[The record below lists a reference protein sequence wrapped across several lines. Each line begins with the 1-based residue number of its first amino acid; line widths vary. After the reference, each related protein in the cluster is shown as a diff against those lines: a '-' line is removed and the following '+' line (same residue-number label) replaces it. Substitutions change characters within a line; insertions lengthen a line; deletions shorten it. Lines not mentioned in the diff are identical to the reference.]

1 METEEQEVWVE
12 MEEIEEQEVSKEMA
26 VMVAIE

>member
-12 MEEIEEQEVSKEMA
+12 MEEIEEQEVSMEMA